1 MMLESK
7 VVNGQS
13 SPSPDRTRVAVLMR
27 RVGEAMRHRFA
38 EVMAEHDLTQPMG
51 LVLAH
56 LETGCPMG
64 HMADRLSVDASYVT
78 ALADRL
84 EELSLVTRVP
94 SSSDR
99 RVKELVLTEKGH
111 SIRASIH
118 QRLAGHPMFDRLSD
132 DEAESLAE
140 LLEIMLGD
148 DDTIEST
155 A

>member
-1 MMLESK
+1 MIESK
-7 VVNGQS
+7 VVKGQS
-13 SPSPDRTRVAVLMR
+13 SRHPDRTRVAVLMR

-38 EVMAEHDLTQPMG
+38 EVLAEHEMTQPMG

-84 EELSLVTRVP
+84 EELSLVARVP

-99 RVKELVLTEKGH
+99 RVKELVLTDEGRRV
-111 SIRASIH
+111 RASIH
-118 QRLAGHPMFDRLSD
+118 ERLASHPMFDRLSD
-132 DEAESLAE
+132 HEAESLAE
-140 LLEIMLGD
+140 LLEIMLAD
-148 DDTIEST
+148 ENTFESP